1 MNHIDYVVIAV
12 YVAGLLAIG
21 CIFSTKMKDSAAM
34 FAAGS
39 QSPWWVAGLSGFM
52 TMFSAGTFVVWGGI
66 AYRWGLVGITICLGN
81 AVGVLLAGRFIAAH
95 WRRLGVATPAE
106 YFELRFGKAAI
117 RFYTVVNLMFKT
129 VAMAVAL
136 YAIAVL
142 LCALIPLPENAPF
155 RDAQTGN
162 LAVPWAILLCGT
174 LVVVYTV
181 AGGLWAVLMT
191 DVLQFIVL
199 SASVL
204 FVVPLSV
211 ARVGGLSTFWASAPE
226 GFFQPTTGEYT
237 WWFLIGWVAI
247 QFVSVG
253 GEWAFVQRFLCVP
266 TPADARRGTYLF
278 GILYI
283 VSPLVWMLP
292 PMLYRVSNPMAD
304 HEQAY
309 ILACRDVL
317 PAGML
322 GLMLVAM
329 FSATA
334 SSVSSQL
341 NVFSG
346 VLTSDFYRKLF
357 NPRASE
363 RRLVLVGR
371 TITVLLGGLLLGGAL
386 AVPSVGGAETVV
398 LGVAALLIPPLMLP
412 TVWGLFSKRIDGRA
426 VWLTVAASF
435 VASGLVKFGLAKDGW
450 LDGLPVFEPLT
461 TLVQVQFRTVET
473 LVAVLVPL
481 AVLSVIEFVSRGA
494 SVGWEKIALQQQ
506 RERQLAVPRAS
517 SLPAWIVAWSLAA
530 LALVM
535 GSLSLL
541 NRQQWQILGGFA
553 FCLATIAVAFA
564 WTTHR
569 RTRPLGIETD
579 RRTTETPPQ
588 DS

>member
-1 MNHIDYVVIAV
+1 MSHLDYFVIAI

-21 CIFSTKMKDSAAM
+21 FIFSTKMKDSAAM
-34 FAAGS
+34 FSAGS

-117 RFYTVVNLMFKT
+117 RFYTIVNLLFKT

-142 LCALIPLPENAPF
+142 LSALIPLPENAPF
-155 RDAQTGN
+155 RDAQTGS
-162 LAVPWAILLCGT
+162 LAVPWAILLCGV
-174 LVVVYTV
+174 LVVVYTM

-199 SASVL
+199 SACVL
-204 FVVPLSV
+204 FVVPLSL
-211 ARVGGLSTFWASAPE
+211 ANVGGFGTFWSSAPE
-226 GFFQPTTGEYT
+226 GFFQPTTSEYT

-247 QFVSVG
+247 QFLSVG
-253 GEWAFVQRFLCVP
+253 GEWAFVQRYLCVP

-283 VSPLVWMLP
+283 VSPLLWMLP
-292 PMLYRVSNPMAD
+292 PMLYRVSNPGVD

-317 PAGML
+317 PSGMV

-346 VLTSDFYRKLF
+346 VLTSDFYRRLF
-357 NPRASE
+357 NPGASE
-363 RRLVLVGR
+363 RLLVRVGR
-371 TITVLLGGLLLGGAL
+371 IVTGLLGGLLIGGAL
-386 AVPSVGGAETVV
+386 VVPSVGGAETVV

-426 VWLTVAASF
+426 VWLAVGVSF
-435 VASGLVKFGLAKDGW
+435 LASGLVKFGLAKNGW
-450 LDGLPVFEPLT
+450 LDGVAILEPLT
-461 TLVQVQFRTVET
+461 TLVQVQFRAVET
-473 LVAVLVPL
+473 LVAVLAPL
-481 AVLSVIEFVSRGA
+481 AVLSIMEFVSRGT
-494 SVGWEKIALQQQ
+494 STGWEKIVRQKQ
-506 RERQLAVPRAS
+506 REQQLAAPRAS
-517 SLPAWIVAWSLAA
+517 SLPAWIVAWSLAT
-530 LALVM
+530 LSLVM
-535 GSLSLL
+535 GGLSLFD
-541 NRQQWQILGGFA
+541 RQQWKILSGFA
-553 FCLATIAVAFA
+553 IFLAAIAIAFA
-564 WTTHR
+564 WTAR
-569 RTRPLGIETD
+569 RRG
-579 RRTTETPPQ
+579 RYH
-588 DS
+588 

>member
-1 MNHIDYVVIAV
+1 MSHLDYLVIAL

-21 CIFSTKMKDSAAM
+21 FIFSGKMKDSATM

-66 AYRWGLVGITICLGN
+66 AYQWGLVGITICLGN
-81 AVGVLLAGRFIAAH
+81 AVGVLLAGRFLAAH
-95 WRRLGVATPAE
+95 WWRLGVATPAE

-117 RFYTVVNLMFKT
+117 RFYTVVNLLFKT

-142 LCALIPLPENAPF
+142 LCALVPLPENAPF

-162 LAVPWAILLCGT
+162 LAVSWAILLCGA

-199 SASVL
+199 SVGVL

-211 ARVGGLSTFWASAPE
+211 AKVGGLGTFWSAAPE
-226 GFFQPTTGEYT
+226 GFFKPTTGEYT

-253 GEWAFVQRFLCVP
+253 GEWAFVQRYLCVP

-292 PMLYRVSNPMAD
+292 PMLYRVSNPGVD

-346 VLTSDFYRKLF
+346 VLTSDFYRRLF
-357 NPRASE
+357 NPGASE

-371 TITVLLGGLLLGGAL
+371 IITVLLGGLLIGGAL
-386 AVPSVGGAETVV
+386 AVPWVGGAETVV

-426 VWLTVAASF
+426 VWLAVAVSF
-435 VASGLVKFGLAKDGW
+435 VASGFVKFGLAKNGW
-450 LDGLPVFEPLT
+450 LDGLPILEPLT

-481 AVLSVIEFVSRGA
+481 AVLSVMECVSPGTSA
-494 SVGWEKIALQQQ
+494 GWEKIALQMQ
-506 RERQLAVPRAS
+506 RERQLAAPRAS
-517 SLPAWIVAWSLAA
+517 SLPAWIVAWSLAT
-530 LALVM
+530 LAMVM
-535 GSLSLL
+535 GSLSLFD
-541 NRQQWQILGGFA
+541 RQQRQILAGFA
-553 FCLATIAVAFA
+553 ISLAAIAVAFA
-564 WTTHR
+564 WTAR
-569 RTRPLGIETD
+569 RRA
-579 RRTTETPPQ
+579 RRSAIARQTPR
-588 DS
+588 SH